1 MDGKK
6 RRNLIIGALVILA
19 VLAGAFCWNGGLP
32 NGSQPAASENTG
44 TLAEQDR
51 GEQTGSEKEDAEYG
65 FSGNA
70 GSKLSAEEKI
80 EAAEKI
86 AENTPSQAPAKSGV
100 KSENTQT
107 VQTSDPGNSES
118 CILSISCASVLARM
132 DWLNPAKTNLIPKD
146 GWILSPV
153 SVSYKEGDSAFD
165 VLQRTCREKGI
176 HMEFQKTPAYN
187 SVYIEGIN
195 NLYEF
200 DCGDLSGWM
209 FKVNGSFLNYSSSLY
224 KVQSGD
230 ELSFVYSCDLGVD
243 QGGFSSAVQ

>member
-32 NGSQPAASENTG
+32 DSSQPAASENTG

-86 AENTPSQAPAKSGV
+86 AENTPSQAPAKSGE
-100 KSENTQT
+100 KSENAQA
-107 VQTSDPGNSES
+107 VQTTSYRRTDGFCLPFLFLTRKETA
-118 CILSISCASVLARM
+118 LSMC
-132 DWLNPAKTNLIPKD
+132 
-146 GWILSPV
+146 
-153 SVSYKEGDSAFD
+153 
-165 VLQRTCREKGI
+165 CREPVGKKESI
-176 HMEFQKTPAYN
+176 WSFKKRRRIT
-187 SVYIEGIN
+187 VYILKESIISTSLTAAIYQAGG
-195 NLYEF
+195 LR
-200 DCGDLSGWM
+200 
-209 FKVNGSFLNYSSSLY
+209 SS
-224 KVQSGD
+224 D
-230 ELSFVYSCDLGVD
+230 AF
-243 QGGFSSAVQ
+243 